1 MSVNFD
7 KKKYLKS
14 LRISEGERGYFDI
27 KSLTKDSNIDI
38 NKIPFSIR
46 VLIENVLRS
55 YHNDVSNLEHI
66 NNLVQWN
73 KDTVPDKEFPY
84 MPGRVVLQDFTGV
97 PVVVDLAAMRD
108 AVTTLGVDPSIINPI
123 VRSDLVI
130 DHSVQVDSFA
140 QNSSL
145 SQNISREFERNQERY
160 KLLKWAQNA
169 FSNFLVVPPGT
180 GIVHQVNLEN
190 LAEVILSSEENNL
203 IFPDTCVGTDSH
215 TTMINGVGVL
225 GWGVGGIEAEAV
237 MLGQPYY
244 MQVPE
249 VIGVNLHGNIRE
261 GTTAT
266 DVVLGIVEKLREVGV
281 VEKFVEFFGSGL
293 KNLSLTDRAT
303 ISNMAPEYGATCGFF
318 PVDERTMDYLT
329 LTGRDNKVVDRVENY
344 TQNNSLFYEGI
355 DAEFTKILD
364 FDLSSV
370 QPSLAGPKRPQDR
383 LALSD
388 VKSNFHSNFDI
399 NESDINNDELDD
411 GSVVIAAIT
420 SCTNTSNPNVM
431 MGAGIIAKNAS
442 EKGIKPKSWVK
453 TSLAPGSKVVSK
465 YLESAGLDKYLD
477 DIGFQTV
484 GYGCTTCIGNS
495 GPLPTEIAEEVDHNE
510 LSVAAVLSG
519 NRNFEGRVHPQVKAN
534 YLASPML
541 VVLYALAGTVNI
553 DFSVDPISNDKNGN
567 PVFLKDLWP
576 SANDIEGMI
585 DSSLNSKMFIDEY
598 KSVFEGP
605 KEWKELSS
613 TKSNQFRWDDNS
625 TYIQK
630 PPYFEN
636 FDLNL
641 PKKQKI
647 NDARCLVVLGN
658 SVTTDHISPAGS
670 IPQSAPSGQLLISSD
685 VPRFEFNSYGS
696 RRGNHNIMV
705 RGTFGNIRLRNQ
717 ILDDEG
723 DWTIH
728 FPSGEKMRIF
738 EASELYQKEKTPLIV
753 IAGKE
758 YGTGSSR
765 DWAAKGPALLGVKVV
780 IAESFERI
788 HRSNLVGMG
797 IVPLQFQDGDNF
809 ENLRL
814 DGSEHYDFFA
824 LEDKISPNSE
834 IEVLAKKEDG
844 SEVRFKTLLRIDT
857 QIEAEYYYNGGLLPF
872 VLRKMVRESK

>member
-249 VIGVNLHGNIRE
+249 VVGVNLYGNIRE

-355 DAEFTKILD
+355 DPEFTKILD

-388 VKSNFHSNFDI
+388 VKSNFHSSFDI

-576 SANDIEGMI
+576 SANDIESMI

-598 KSVFEGP
+598 KSVF
-605 KEWKELSS
+605 
-613 TKSNQFRWDDNS
+613 
-625 TYIQK
+625 
-630 PPYFEN
+630 
-636 FDLNL
+636 
-641 PKKQKI
+641 
-647 NDARCLVVLGN
+647 
-658 SVTTDHISPAGS
+658 
-670 IPQSAPSGQLLISSD
+670 
-685 VPRFEFNSYGS
+685 
-696 RRGNHNIMV
+696 
-705 RGTFGNIRLRNQ
+705 
-717 ILDDEG
+717 
-723 DWTIH
+723 
-728 FPSGEKMRIF
+728 
-738 EASELYQKEKTPLIV
+738 
-753 IAGKE
+753 
-758 YGTGSSR
+758 
-765 DWAAKGPALLGVKVV
+765 
-780 IAESFERI
+780 
-788 HRSNLVGMG
+788 
-797 IVPLQFQDGDNF
+797 
-809 ENLRL
+809 
-814 DGSEHYDFFA
+814 
-824 LEDKISPNSE
+824 
-834 IEVLAKKEDG
+834 
-844 SEVRFKTLLRIDT
+844 
-857 QIEAEYYYNGGLLPF
+857 
-872 VLRKMVRESK
+872 